1 MNFQPPDNPEMTPDD
16 LQAEIY
22 RLNKWADEFS
32 NAQIKERQTGEM
44 YQREL
49 RITIEQ
55 QAAKI
60 AELES
65 SEKEGWRYADE
76 LEHERKRLEAIIAEW
91 DKRCEAGYNKL
102 DWLDAVER
110 VAELEE
116 LGNSSLDLLCLMYSL
131 WEEGQPCY
139 EDYDEKINDGLF
151 IGNAFKLDEG
161 VENKIIAM
169 LNKHRPV
176 VHNLT

>member
-49 RITIEQ
+49 QATIEQ

-65 SEKEGWRYADE
+65 SEREGWRYADE

-110 VAELEE
+110 VAELEAAIKNHRDVKGRFHTE
-116 LGNSSLDLLCLMYSL
+116 QATL
-131 WEEGQPCY
+131 
-139 EDYDEKINDGLF
+139 
-151 IGNAFKLDEG
+151 KLYAL
-161 VENKIIAM
+161 VNK
-169 LNKHRPV
+169 
-176 VHNLT
+176 T